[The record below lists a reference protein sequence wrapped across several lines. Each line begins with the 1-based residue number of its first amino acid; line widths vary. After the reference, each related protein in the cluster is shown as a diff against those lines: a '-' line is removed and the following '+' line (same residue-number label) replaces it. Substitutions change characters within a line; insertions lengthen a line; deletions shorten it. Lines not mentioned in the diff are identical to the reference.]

1 MVLKV
6 SLNTGINRIRLEFKE
21 NHRGYH
27 FGMDSVLI
35 ESDWN
40 LKQIVINI
48 AEIINE
54 VLIESDWNLKIDLQ
68 SSNVGQNTVL
78 IESDWNLKENWRE

>member
-27 FGMDSVLI
+27 FGMDSGINRIRLEFKVTDMSDKYSVRLKVLI

-40 LKQIVINI
+40 LKKSVD
-48 AEIINE
+48 AALTVMLP
-54 VLIESDWNLKIDLQ
+54 VLIESDWNLKF
-68 SSNVGQNTVL
+68 
-78 IESDWNLKENWRE
+78 